1 MGGTKVSTS
10 ALDVNAQ
17 EFVPAALNKKE
28 VASSSEAINNIED
41 GEEEEEDIG
50 DEDEDLDEAD
60 PEIEEDPE
68 NDFVIIDKNEIIPGI
83 QVPTSAVADS
93 TNRATEEDSTTTTP
107 SSSDEASSTDV
118 GFSR

>member
-50 DEDEDLDEAD
+50 DEDEDLDDAD

>member
-1 MGGTKVSTS
+1 M
-10 ALDVNAQ
+10 
-17 EFVPAALNKKE
+17 
-28 VASSSEAINNIED
+28 
-41 GEEEEEDIG
+41 
-50 DEDEDLDEAD
+50 DEAD

-68 NDFVIIDKNEIIPGI
+68 NDFVIIDKNEIIPGKF
-83 QVPTSAVADS
+83 QVPAANS